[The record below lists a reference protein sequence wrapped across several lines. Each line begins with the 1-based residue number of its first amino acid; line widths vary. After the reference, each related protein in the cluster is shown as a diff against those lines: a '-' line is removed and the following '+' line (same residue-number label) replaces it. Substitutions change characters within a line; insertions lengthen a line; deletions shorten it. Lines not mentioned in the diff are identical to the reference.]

1 MDFVNSYFE
10 KFSQECLNIPFSD
23 ISKLIKELK
32 KIRLNKGRLFI
43 LGVGGSAGNASHAVN
58 DFRKLCNIEAYAPTD
73 NVSELTART
82 NDEGFDTIFSEYLK
96 VSRVGSKDAILIF
109 SVGGGNAEKNVS
121 VNLIN
126 AIKMAKENTMKIF
139 SIVGKPNGFA
149 ALNSDISIIINVKDS
164 TLITP
169 MSEAFQ
175 SVIWHCIV
183 SHPDLAVNATKW

>member
-1 MDFVNSYFE
+1 MLRE
-10 KFSQECLNIPFSD
+10 
-23 ISKLIKELK
+23 
-32 KIRLNKGRLFI
+32 
-43 LGVGGSAGNASHAVN
+43 
-58 DFRKLCNIEAYAPTD
+58 
-73 NVSELTART
+73 
-82 NDEGFDTIFSEYLK
+82 
-96 VSRVGSKDAILIF
+96 
-109 SVGGGNAEKNVS
+109 NVS

-164 TLITP
+164 ALITP

-183 SHPDLAVNATKW
+183 SHQI